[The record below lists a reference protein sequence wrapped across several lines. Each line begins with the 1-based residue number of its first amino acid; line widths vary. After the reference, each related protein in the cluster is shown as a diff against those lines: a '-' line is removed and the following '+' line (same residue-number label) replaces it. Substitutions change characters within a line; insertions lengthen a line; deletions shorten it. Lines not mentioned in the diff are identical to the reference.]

1 MHSRDRGY
9 HRSMITKEI
18 RSRWEAEAQA
28 WAMEQD
34 ADVDAAA
41 AVAGARRLVDA
52 ILGARPAASSTRC

>member
-1 MHSRDRGY
+1 
-9 HRSMITKEI
+9 MITKEI

>member
-1 MHSRDRGY
+1 MPVGHNVTMDRDELIG
-9 HRSMITKEI
+9 
-18 RSRWEAEAQA
+18 EALA

-52 ILGARPAASSTRC
+52 ILEWTSERV